1 MTEFSVRLANRPG
14 QLATLTRLLAV
25 AAITVEAFAAVSAN
39 GEAHVRI
46 VVEDARK
53 TRRVL
58 SDAAIDFTERDVLD
72 TFVHR
77 GSPGLAEMAETLA
90 RADVNID
97 SMYLLH
103 TNAEGFHLALTV
115 SDSDRAH
122 EALAS

>member
-46 VVEDARK
+46 VVEDART